1 MFSRSLLPFFVAW
14 GAPLVLTGPA
24 TAQAPTSI
32 PSRVVRVVEF
42 DDRGR
47 TYRVELDSGRVS
59 FTESG
64 NVIPPAPE
72 PPKPDPPK
80 PGPALTGLA
89 LRVNQAFR
97 EKFPTDTAFLAGE
110 LVHAIDV
117 TLAKS
122 GGLNIKGQD
131 ILADLRKTCDDIKL
145 TPFIK
150 GFPLG
155 DILRVACGDDPEKI
169 IPALKEAKVGLEAVK

>member
-1 MFSRSLLPFFVAW
+1 MLPRLTSFLIAVAPVAVAS
-14 GAPLVLTGPA
+14 APA
-24 TAQAPTSI
+24 SAQAPTSI
-32 PSRVVRVVEF
+32 PSRVVKVVEF

-47 TYRVELDSGRVS
+47 TYRVELESGRVS
-59 FTESG
+59 YTDGG

-72 PPKPDPPK
+72 PPKPEPPK

-89 LRVNQAFR
+89 LRINQAFR

-145 TPFIK
+145 TPYIK

-155 DILRVACGDDPEKI
+155 DILRVAFGDDPEKI
-169 IPALKEAKVGLEAVK
+169 IPALKEAKAGLEAVK